1 MNPTRVRWCIPV
13 FACFLALTARAQNAT
28 SQIGKEVAIPR
39 HLQDGEEYQ
48 LTIPQLIAF
57 GEKLFTAK
65 WTSQEGQG
73 RPNTKGTGQAPP
85 LSNPSEPLVFP
96 RNFNRISGPDAN
108 SCSGCHNQPF
118 IGGGGDRATEVFVL
132 GQRFDFATFDR
143 NDAAFTHG
151 AVDERGE
158 SVTLQTIANE
168 RKTIGMN
175 GSGFI
180 EMLAR
185 QMTTDLQTIRNATA
199 PGTSQALV
207 TKGVSFGTLSRRMD
221 GSWDTSGVQGLP
233 APSLVSADASHP
245 PSLIIMPFH
254 QAGAAISLRQFTNN
268 AFPQHHGMQ
277 PEERVGIGVDGDGD
291 GFSNELTRADIT
303 AVTIYQATL
312 PVPGR
317 VISDDPDVQEAVNR
331 GEQRF
336 SEIGCANCHIP
347 ALPLVNS
354 GWVYSEPNP
363 FNPPGNLRVGDAPP
377 ISIDL
382 TSDDLPGPHLKPD
395 ARGVVWVPAFTDLKL
410 HDITTGASDP
420 NAEPLDQ
427 NQLAGIPKF
436 FAGNTKFITRKLW
449 GVGNSGPFMHHG
461 KFTTMREAILA
472 HSGEAL
478 ISRQKFAALILSDR
492 DCVIEY
498 LKTFQILPTGTRRL
512 VTNENGGDLP
522 SGMNR
527 R

>member
-1 MNPTRVRWCIPV
+1 MKATGVRWCVPALV
-13 FACFLALTARAQNAT
+13 WCFALTAWAQSDG

-48 LTIPQLIAF
+48 ITIPQLVAF

-73 RPNTKGTGQAPP
+73 RPNKKGTGPAPP

-96 RNFNRISGPDAN
+96 HNFNRISGPDAN
-108 SCSGCHNQPF
+108 SCSGCHNEPV
-118 IGGGGDRATEVFVL
+118 IGGGGDHVTDVFVL
-132 GQRFDFATFDR
+132 GQRFDFATFDQS
-143 NDAAFTHG
+143 DTTFTHG
-151 AVDERGE
+151 GLDERGE
-158 SVTLQTIANE
+158 PVTLQNVANE
-168 RKTIGMN
+168 RRTIGMN

-185 QMTTDLQTIRNATA
+185 QMTIDLQTIRNATA
-199 PGTSQALV
+199 PGTSQTLV
-207 TKGVSFGTLSRRMD
+207 SKGVSFGALSRRMD
-221 GSWDTSGVQGLP
+221 GTWDTSGVRGLP
-233 APSLVSADASHP
+233 APSLASPGTDHP

-277 PEERVGIGVDGDGD
+277 PEERAGIGVDGDGD
-291 GFSNELTRADIT
+291 GFRNELTRADIT
-303 AVTIYQATL
+303 AVTVYQATL

-317 VISDDPDVQEAVNR
+317 LIPDDPEVQEAVQI

-336 SEIGCANCHIP
+336 SQIGCTGCHIP
-347 ALPLVNS
+347 KLPLVDK
-354 GWVYSEPNP
+354 GWIYTEPSP
-363 FNPPGNLRVGDAPP
+363 FNPVGNLRVGNAPTLVV
-377 ISIDL
+377 DL
-382 TSDDLPGPHLKPD
+382 TSEDLPGPRLKPD
-395 ARGVVWVPAFTDLKL
+395 ARGIVWVPAFTDLKL
-410 HDITTGASDP
+410 HDITTGANDP

-427 NQLAGIPKF
+427 NQPAGTAKF

-449 GVGNSGPFMHHG
+449 GVGNSGPYMHHG

-478 ISRQKFAALILSDR
+478 SSRQSFEALPAHDR
-492 DCVIEY
+492 DCIIEF
-498 LKTFQILPTGTRRL
+498 LKALQ
-512 VTNENGGDLP
+512 VLP
-522 SGMNR
+522 SDTRNIGKD
-527 R
+527 